1 METCCRKGNR
11 PELRISR
18 PTPWFMAKA
27 VPARRNACF
36 PQKGSNKKALGHAG
50 AVSCV
55 GGWIVYCF
63 WTFEKI
69 LSYLDLFE
77 GIAFLKKLNKI
88 R

>member
-1 METCCRKGNR
+1 MVHGQGRAC
-11 PELRISR
+11 
-18 PTPWFMAKA
+18 TPK
-27 VPARRNACF
+27 CLLSK
-36 PQKGSNKKALGHAG
+36 KGSNKKALGHAG